1 LVAVLATSW
10 NCVQHAG
17 GKTARAVIIPALCV
31 LAPFAS
37 LPALLVAGAQDVSTA
52 IALG

>member
-31 LAPFAS
+31 LAPLAS
-37 LPALLVAGAQDVSTA
+37 MPALLVAGQQDVPTA
-52 IALG
+52 IAIG